1 MGDSDVNFI
10 VDRRVGGVVEEDGVE
25 GAGVEDGEEGGGGV
39 SEEVGEDWLGG
50 GEVEVGDFKRFRVDW
65 EDRRRW

>member
-1 MGDSDVNFI
+1 MGDSDVDFI
-10 VDRRVGGVVEEDGVE
+10 VDRRVGGVVEEDRVE
-25 GAGVEDGEEGGGGV
+25 GAGVEDGEEGGGGI